1 MEIFLIELAL
11 WGGLAFLFWVMKDK
25 LDGVESNLASDPSDR
40 QRSQGIPVHF
50 DHAELLADPIG
61 TYSEQPIYQHARIAG
76 KNYEFS
82 HVCPWENR
90 PTMRPNERYLSP
102 GLVYTLC

>member
-25 LDGVESNLASDPSDR
+25 LDGVESNIVADPADR
-40 QRSQGIPVHF
+40 QRPQAFPVHF
-50 DHAELLADPIG
+50 DDAEQLADPIG
-61 TYSEQPIYQHARIAG
+61 TYCEQPIYRHARIAG
-76 KNYEFS
+76 KDYEFS
-82 HVCPWENR
+82 HVCPWEIR
-90 PTMRPNERYLSP
+90 TMMRPNERYLSP